1 MNDTDYAIPR
11 RLNDPMKFLWWDADV
26 FVMAFMP
33 VALGI
38 LAGSF
43 FAGVFFGWLT
53 GWIYSRIKAGKHK
66 AYALH
71 AVYWYM
77 GDSVVKLKQTPPSH
91 FRELIG

>member
-1 MNDTDYAIPR
+1 MSDSGHAIPR

-26 FVMAFMP
+26 FLVAFAP

-43 FAGVFFGWLT
+43 FAGLLFGLTLGWVFGRLKT
-53 GWIYSRIKAGKHK
+53 GKHK

-71 AVYWYM
+71 ALYWHL
-77 GDSVVKLKQTPPSH
+77 GNTIVKLKRTPPSH
-91 FRELIG
+91 CRELIG

>member
-1 MNDTDYAIPR
+1 MSEADYAIPR

-26 FVMAFMP
+26 FVIAFAP

-43 FAGVFFGWLT
+43 LAGLLFGLLM
-53 GWIYSRIKAGKHK
+53 GWAFGRVKAGKHK

-71 AVYWYM
+71 ALYWH
-77 GDSVVKLKQTPPSH
+77 GGEAIVKLKRTPPSH